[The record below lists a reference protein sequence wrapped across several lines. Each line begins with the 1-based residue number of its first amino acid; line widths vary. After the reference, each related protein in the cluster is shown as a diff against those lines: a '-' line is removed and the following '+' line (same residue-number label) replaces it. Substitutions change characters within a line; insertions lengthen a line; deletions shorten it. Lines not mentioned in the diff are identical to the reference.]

1 MRIGQ
6 KIKSRREALKLSQEE
21 LAKRLNVTRSA
32 ISNWEIDRN
41 YPDVQTL
48 VYLSV
53 ELDISLDELMR
64 ASKAIDMKKSSIK
77 KRQPFKI
84 YLMIAVMMLVV
95 GSVFVYQKH
104 YAVPNVTYQKSIP
117 PEDGPNTSDIAFL
130 FKKDIKSITF
140 DRKHHL
146 VVKFTLSKGEKSVGH
161 MLDGNILTV
170 MKEKCGPKE
179 SQHDYVHQLFI
190 DTYDFDFPDNQLIV
204 HYDEK
209 YLGYKV

>member
-1 MRIGQ
+1 MKIGQ
-6 KIKSRREALKLSQEE
+6 RIKNRREALKLSQEE
-21 LAKRLNVTRSA
+21 LAQRLNVTRSA

-48 VYLSV
+48 VHLSL

-64 ASKAIDMKKSSIK
+64 ESVAIDMKKSAIK
-77 KRQPFKI
+77 KIQPFKI

-104 YAVPNVTYQKSIP
+104 YAVPDVTYHKSVS
-117 PEDGPNTSDIAFL
+117 PEDGPNTSKMALL
-130 FKKDIKSITF
+130 FKKDIQSISF
-140 DRKHHL
+140 DRKDKL
-146 VVKFTLSKGEKSVGH
+146 VVKFTLSEGEKSAGY

-170 MKEKCGPKE
+170 MKEKSDLKE
-179 SQHDYVHQLFI
+179 SQHDYVHQLVI

-209 YLGYKV
+209 YLGDKI